1 MIYINDVSFSHNVNV
16 SSDFLVSSPAVNCS
30 PSRTRKVD
38 AFYCN
43 LKVNVADALLLACD
57 WFRRGVLQIFTPFRE
72 TSVSKRLSSFSEID
86 LFVFFVSL

>member
-1 MIYINDVSFSHNVNV
+1 MA
-16 SSDFLVSSPAVNCS
+16 SPAVNCS

-57 WFRRGVLQIFTPFRE
+57 WFRRGV
-72 TSVSKRLSSFSEID
+72 SKRLSCLSEID
-86 LFVFFVSL
+86 RFVFFVSL